1 MDETELDGDSTS
13 YTFFDALDAFPPEE
27 TLDPPPAPSLE
38 SISNRPGDEITPHS
52 PAAPRRR
59 RPPSRRIAAS
69 GPKDSSGS
77 DSLSGITSI
86 RESRSKI
93 LLALKDQEAWEKPDD
108 SRSTLPSDQIST
120 ARDQRPEISVGS
132 PAASRARVGEPPPV
146 DAGSQPQGILVSL
159 AGFVIKAV
167 FFQLGLLTRSI
178 TFPIWLMHCSFLL
191 LTNPFG
197 TLRRARDAIKERVLR
212 VWKDLVEKVS
222 PLVSES
228 LGSQQGAGKLVA
240 RLAWGC
246 FWSFYVCLVLS
257 GLLMASFLG
266 GSLFMGRVVEEPLQ
280 MMEELNFDYTK
291 PTPDAFVPIG
301 SCNGGLGSGG
311 KTGAWKS
318 GGWRLVP
325 PNHKLR
331 LIISLTLPESDYN
344 RKLGMFQV
352 RAEFLSADGKVMA
365 GSSQPCMLR
374 FKSSHIHLIETFLKS
389 GSLLAGYSSE
399 LQILRVKMTGFTEGS
414 EPTVCI
420 RVILEQRAE
429 YRPGAGIPEIYAA
442 SLKLESELPLFKR
455 LIWNWRRT
463 VYIWISTGLFIME
476 LLIFLVCCRP
486 IIVPRSRPVR
496 GSQNRM

>member
-1 MDETELDGDSTS
+1 MDETEFDGDSS
-13 YTFFDALDAFPPEE
+13 SDRFFDALDAFPPEE
-27 TLDPPPAPSLE
+27 TPDPPPSPLLE
-38 SISNRPGDEITPHS
+38 SIANRPGDKINSQPPTS
-52 PAAPRRR
+52 LRRR
-59 RPPSRRIAAS
+59 RPPSRWIAAAGS
-69 GPKDSSGS
+69 KDSSSS
-77 DSLSGITSI
+77 DSPFGTTSI

-93 LLALKDQEAWEKPDD
+93 LLALKDQETREKPDD
-108 SRSTLPSDQIST
+108 SSSTLTSDQIST

-132 PAASRARVGEPPPV
+132 SATSSARVGEPSPV
-146 DAGSQPQGILVSL
+146 DAGSQPQGLLVTI
-159 AGFVIKAV
+159 AGFVIKSV
-167 FFQLGLLTRSI
+167 FFQLGLLISSI
-178 TFPIWLMHCSFLL
+178 TFPIWLLHWSFLF

-197 TLRRARDAIKERVLR
+197 TLRRARDGIKERVLR

-222 PLVSES
+222 PLVFGN
-228 LGSQQGAGKLVA
+228 LGGQQGVGKLAA

-246 FWSFYVCLVLS
+246 FWSFYVCLVLF
-257 GLLMASFLG
+257 GLLMAAFLG

-280 MMEELNFDYTK
+280 MTEELNFDYTK
-291 PTPDAFVPIG
+291 PTPDALVPVG
-301 SCNGGLGSGG
+301 SCDGGLGSGG
-311 KTGAWKS
+311 KAGTWKP

-325 PNHKLR
+325 PNHKLQ
-331 LIISLTLPESDYN
+331 LTISLTLPESDYN

-365 GSSQPCMLR
+365 GSRQPCMLR

-399 LQILRVKMTGFTEGS
+399 SQILRFKMTGFTEGS

-420 RVILEQRAE
+420 RVVLEQRAE

-442 SLKLESELPLFKR
+442 SLKLESDLPLFKR

-463 VYIWISTGLFIME
+463 VYIWISMWLFIME

-486 IIVPRSRPVR
+486 ILVPRSRPVS
-496 GSQNRM
+496 GS